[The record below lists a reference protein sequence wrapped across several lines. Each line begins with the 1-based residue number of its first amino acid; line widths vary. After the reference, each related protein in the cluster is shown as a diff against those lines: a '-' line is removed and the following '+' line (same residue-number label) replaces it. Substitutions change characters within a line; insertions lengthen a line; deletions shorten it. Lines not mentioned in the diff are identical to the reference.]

1 MPLSLI
7 LIIMYCLG
15 LSRRGIRA
23 ACAARLPFLP
33 MATFPALIK
42 TSTREKPCQRSTGKK
57 SDSCSALPN
66 YRYLA
71 SISFL
76 FPCLFLIYLTVPF
89 ELYKQPLVCHT
100 RKKRRTRRQRQLGKD
115 GKGHS
120 SVQRRQRQGRQGGSD
135 SRQGPDRCKR

>member
-66 YRYLA
+66 TLSLFGIYFIFVSL
-71 SISFL
+71 SVFDISDCAFRVVQTAT
-76 FPCLFLIYLTVPF
+76 CVSYQEEKEDKEAKATG
-89 ELYKQPLVCHT
+89 ERWERPLQ
-100 RKKRRTRRQRQLGKD
+100 RPKAAKARPARRQRLAA
-115 GKGHS
+115 
-120 SVQRRQRQGRQGGSD
+120 RAR
-135 SRQGPDRCKR
+135 